1 MYVGSWKEFTIMALN
16 EIADYVNALKGL
28 TDKTLEVGIIS
39 KADDPVKDAPNL
51 YEGSELTLG
60 ELALIH
66 EFGLGN
72 NPVRSIIQAPLES
85 SEAQSIIEESL
96 ARELTWK
103 QLGQGEAGEK
113 KVLDRIGKRLVNL
126 LTNWYLSGGEGTWDD
141 LSPDYEERKTKA
153 GYSETPLNTTLQLG
167 EAFEYRIS

>member
-1 MYVGSWKEFTIMALN
+1 MAIN
-16 EIADYVNALKGL
+16 EVADYVNALKGL
-28 TDKTLEVGIIS
+28 VDKTLEVGIIS

-51 YEGSELTLG
+51 YEGGELTLG

-85 SEAQSIIEESL
+85 NEAQAIIEESL
-96 ARELTWK
+96 ATALTWK

-141 LSPDYEERKTKA
+141 LSPEYEKRKTKA
-153 GYSETPLNTTLQLG
+153 GYSKTPLVTTRQLE

>member
-1 MYVGSWKEFTIMALN
+1 MALN

-28 TDKTLEVGIIS
+28 TNKTLEVGIIS

-51 YEGSELTLG
+51 YEGGELTLG

-72 NPVRSIIQAPLES
+72 NPIRSIIQAPLES
-85 SEAQSIIEESL
+85 NEAQSIIEESL

-141 LSPDYEERKTKA
+141 LSPDYERRKTKA
-153 GYSETPLNTTLQLG
+153 GYSATPLNATLQLG

>member
-1 MYVGSWKEFTIMALN
+1 MAIN
-16 EIADYVNALKGL
+16 EVADYVNALKGL
-28 TDKTLEVGIIS
+28 VDKTLEVGIIS

-51 YEGSELTLG
+51 YEGGELTLG

-72 NPVRSIIQAPLES
+72 NPIRSIIQAPLES
-85 SEAQSIIEESL
+85 SEAQAIIEGSL
-96 ARELTWK
+96 ATALTWK
-103 QLGQGEAGEK
+103 QFGQGEIGEK

-126 LTNWYLSGGEGTWDD
+126 LTNWYLTGGDGTWDD
-141 LSPDYEERKTKA
+141 LSPDYARRKTKA

>member
-1 MYVGSWKEFTIMALN
+1 MALN

-28 TDKTLEVGIIS
+28 TNKTLEVGIIS

-51 YEGSELTLG
+51 YEGGELTLG

-85 SEAQSIIEESL
+85 NEAQSIIEESL
-96 ARELTWK
+96 ATELTWK

-126 LTNWYLSGGEGTWDD
+126 LANWYLSGGDGTWDD
-141 LSPDYEERKTKA
+141 LSPEYERRKTKA

>member
-1 MYVGSWKEFTIMALN
+1 MAIN
-16 EIADYVNALKGL
+16 EVTDYVNALKGL
-28 TDKTLEVGIIS
+28 MDKTLEVGIIS
-39 KADDPVKDAPNL
+39 KADDPVKDAPSL
-51 YEGSELTLG
+51 YKGGKLTLG

-72 NPVRSIIQAPLES
+72 NPVRSIIQVPLES
-85 SEAQSIIEESL
+85 SEAQAIIEESL
-96 ARELTWK
+96 ATALTWK
-103 QLGQGEAGEK
+103 QFGQGEAGEK

-126 LTNWYLSGGEGTWDD
+126 LTNWYLTGGNGTWED
-141 LSPDYEERKTKA
+141 LSPEYETRKTRA

>member
-1 MYVGSWKEFTIMALN
+1 MAIN
-16 EIADYVNALKGL
+16 EVADYVNALKGL
-28 TDKTLEVGIIS
+28 MDKTLEVGIIS
-39 KADDPVKDAPNL
+39 KADDPVKGAPNL
-51 YEGSELTLG
+51 YEGGRLTLG

-85 SEAQSIIEESL
+85 SEAQAIIEESL
-96 ARELTWK
+96 ATALTWK
-103 QLGQGEAGEK
+103 QFGQGEAGEK

-126 LTNWYLSGGEGTWDD
+126 LTNWYLSGGKGTWDD
-141 LSPDYEERKTKA
+141 LSPDYEKRKTKA

-167 EAFEYRIS
+167 ESFEYRIS

>member
-1 MYVGSWKEFTIMALN
+1 MAIN
-16 EIADYVNALKGL
+16 EVADYVNALKGL
-28 TDKTLEVGIIS
+28 MNKTLEVGIIS

-51 YEGSELTLG
+51 YEGGELTLG

-85 SEAQSIIEESL
+85 SEAQAIIEESL
-96 ARELTWK
+96 ATELTWK
-103 QLGQGEAGEK
+103 QLGQGEIGEK

-141 LSPDYEERKTKA
+141 LSPDYERRKTKA

>member
-1 MYVGSWKEFTIMALN
+1 MALN

-28 TDKTLEVGIIS
+28 TNKTLEVGIIS
-39 KADDPVKDAPNL
+39 KADDPVKDAPDL
-51 YEGSELTLG
+51 YEGGKLTLG

-72 NPVRSIIQAPLES
+72 NPIRSIIQAPLES
-85 SEAQSIIEESL
+85 SEAQTIIEESL
-96 ARELTWK
+96 ATELTWR

-126 LTNWYLSGGEGTWDD
+126 LTNWYLTGGDGTWED
-141 LSPDYEERKTKA
+141 LSPDYERRKTKA

>member
-1 MYVGSWKEFTIMALN
+1 MAIN
-16 EIADYVNALKGL
+16 EVADYVNALKGL
-28 TDKTLEVGIIS
+28 MNKTLEVGIIS

-51 YEGSELTLG
+51 YEGGELTLG

-85 SEAQSIIEESL
+85 SEAQAIIEESL
-96 ARELTWK
+96 ATALTWK
-103 QLGQGEAGEK
+103 QLGQGETGEK

-141 LSPDYEERKTKA
+141 LSPDYEKRKTKA

>member
-1 MYVGSWKEFTIMALN
+1 MALN

-28 TDKTLEVGIIS
+28 TNKTLEVGIIS

-51 YEGSELTLG
+51 YEGGELTLG

-96 ARELTWK
+96 ATELTWK
-103 QLGQGEAGEK
+103 QLGRGEAGEK

-126 LTNWYLSGGEGTWDD
+126 LTNWYLTGGDGTWED
-141 LSPDYEERKTKA
+141 LSPDYERRKTKA